1 MLAKNQV
8 YQVKIIDINNLG
20 FGVCKIDGMSVF
32 VADTVTGDEA
42 EIKIIKAAK
51 TYGVGICTR
60 LITPSQLRVEGGC
73 PASGRCG
80 GCVYQKISYENE
92 LALKRKNVEFSLKK
106 AGATGITVGEVLHT
120 GITRGYRNK
129 AQYPV
134 GTSRDGKTVIGFYAA
149 KSHHIIPVSDSHCML
164 QPEIFT
170 DIVRHTTSFCD
181 RYGISAYDESTG
193 KGCLRHLYLR
203 HAEATG
209 EVMVCLVINASIFP
223 HMEDYIAS
231 LTAAFPRV
239 VCICTSENTKQTN
252 VILGDGVTLLYG
264 KPYMEDILCGK
275 RFRISPLAFYQV
287 NRRAAELLYNTA
299 KEMLELQ
306 TGETLLD
313 LYCGIGTIGLSVA
326 TPETPLI
333 GIEII
338 PEAIEDA
345 KINAMEN
352 GMPHAKFYA
361 GDASDA
367 ERILANEHRHADAVI
382 VDPPRKG
389 LTSAVID
396 YLGKLAPSR
405 IVYIS
410 CDPDTLARDIVRF
423 REIGYTTDFVQ
434 PVDLFSRTGHCEC
447 VTRLRK
453 TTVEHQM
460 KLHAA
465 PFEAIKSGKKTIELR
480 LWDEKRQKIKR
491 GDTVLFTNTE
501 NGEQLRATVLHLHRF
516 DSFEALYAVLPL
528 LKCGYT
534 EETISAAQP
543 SDMEQYY
550 SADDIETY
558 GVVEIEISLSEQN
571 ETL

>member
-51 TYGVGICTR
+51 TYGVGICTH

-209 EVMVCLVINASIFP
+209 EVTVCLVINASIFP

-516 DSFEALYAVLPL
+516 DSFETLYAVLPL